1 MANIRGFIKAEQMA
15 EDSFKGLLSASFTAE
30 GSGIFINSGLPSV
43 GNAYDSSGAMT
54 LPHVVV
60 YCESVNPA
68 TPDSR
73 EHIYDVAIS
82 IIIRTSIRE
91 DTNKSLINLYSSFI
105 RFILAHDSLAD
116 ELNLASP
123 NPGNSYKYTSATQT
137 TENLEFKRVRFAPE
151 DEMSS
156 LKTFG
161 KYYEITYGTK
171 CLIGVA

>member
-1 MANIRGFIKAEQMA
+1 MANIRGYIKVEQMA
-15 EDSFKGLLSASFTAE
+15 EDSFKGLMSAAFTAE

-73 EHIYDVAIS
+73 EQLYEVAIS

-91 DTNKSLINLYSSFI
+91 DTEKDLINLYSSFV
-105 RFILAHDSLAD
+105 RFILAHDSLAS
-116 ELNLASP
+116 ELNLASQ
-123 NPGNSYKYTSATQT
+123 NPSNSYKYTSATQT
-137 TENLEFKRVRFAPE
+137 TENLEFKRVRFAPGA
-151 DEMSS
+151 EMSM
-156 LKTFG
+156 LKVSG
-161 KYYEITYGTK
+161 KYYEITHGTK
-171 CLIGVA
+171 SLIGVA